1 MHIMKIF
8 IQFIFSLTCSVIFGL
23 IGFTNGANF
32 GGNYGFP
39 RFGGGVGW
47 ESGGMFFMIMGIA
60 LGSFIGITLA
70 RKLQKEKLKF
80 KIASIT
86 TLIIICIQI
95 AVFYNG
101 VPQFALFGIVMLL
114 IPSVALVAI
123 TNLKKFP

>member
-1 MHIMKIF
+1 MKIF
-8 IQFIFSLTCSVIFGL
+8 IQLVSGLICSVIFGM

-47 ESGGMFFMIMGIA
+47 ESGGMFFMIIGIA
-60 LGSFIGITLA
+60 LGSLIGITLA

-86 TLIIICIQI
+86 TLVIICIQT

-101 VPQFALFGIVMLL
+101 MPQFALPLIVL
-114 IPSVALVAI
+114 IMPVTLTAI
-123 TNLKKFP
+123 TNWQK